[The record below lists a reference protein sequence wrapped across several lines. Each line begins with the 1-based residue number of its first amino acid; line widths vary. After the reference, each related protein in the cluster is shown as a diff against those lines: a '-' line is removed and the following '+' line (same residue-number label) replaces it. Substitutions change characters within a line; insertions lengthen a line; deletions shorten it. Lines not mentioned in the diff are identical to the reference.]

1 MHTIE
6 TIRQGYLVETSIVAK
21 SNLMLI
27 GHTGCGKSW
36 LVREMMFK

>member
-1 MHTIE
+1 
-6 TIRQGYLVETSIVAK
+6 
-21 SNLMLI
+21 MLI